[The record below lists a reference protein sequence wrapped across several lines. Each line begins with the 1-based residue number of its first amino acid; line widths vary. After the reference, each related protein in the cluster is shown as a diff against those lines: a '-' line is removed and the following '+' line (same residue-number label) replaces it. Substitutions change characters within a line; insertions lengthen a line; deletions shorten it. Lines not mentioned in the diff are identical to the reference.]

1 MSFGYS
7 NTANGGYYKSRNAN
21 DFARNA
27 ANATV
32 RDLKAEKLAE
42 ARLLTDEGWEAYVKA
57 NEGATGYQAGLF
69 RTMSRRRMERMKNL
83 SVEGYA
89 ELIYWREVD
98 LKAETE
104 KGDEFAVSRM
114 KENWA
119 NHDRQLK
126 ELAALVGIVYPPVLN

>member
-1 MSFGYS
+1 MSFSYS
-7 NTANGGYYKSRNAN
+7 NSANGDHYKSRNAN

-27 ANATV
+27 ANAPV

-42 ARLLTDEGWEAYVKA
+42 ARLLTDAGWEDYCKA
-57 NEGATGYQAGLF
+57 NEGATGYQASLF
-69 RTMSRRRMERMKNL
+69 RTMSKLRLRRMEHL
-83 SVEGYA
+83 QAETYA
-89 ELIYWREVD
+89 TIMHWREVD
-98 LKAETE
+98 LKATEE

-126 ELAALVGIVYPPVLN
+126 ELAAMVGIVYPPVLN